1 MVSVLVLLLGGGAP
15 RVVPSLPSASPVVL
29 WLLALMPLAHLVLG
43 TATVACAVLASGWLA
58 PATGRVRPFAT
69 AWAGIAVLTLLLQ
82 GLQLRGIGVPTAQL
96 PSSPQATGV
105 FLGLLVVGFLAYAA
119 PTAPEASPALAVLGL
134 LPPLLTGHVR
144 TAAAPWL
151 AGTSLSLH
159 VAAAATWVGGLAAV
173 GWLVLRQRPGWAQAP
188 ARFSPVAGWAVLVVA
203 VSGEV
208 TALTRIRTFDDL
220 GTGYG
225 TVVLVKVAC
234 LLVLVALGA
243 LHRRRLRRAQP
254 TDGAGFVRLAG
265 VELVLMVVTFAVA
278 TALADTPPP
287 V

>member
-1 MVSVLVLLLGGGAP
+1 
-15 RVVPSLPSASPVVL
+15 
-29 WLLALMPLAHLVLG
+29 
-43 TATVACAVLASGWLA
+43 
-58 PATGRVRPFAT
+58 
-69 AWAGIAVLTLLLQ
+69 
-82 GLQLRGIGVPTAQL
+82 
-96 PSSPQATGV
+96 
-105 FLGLLVVGFLAYAA
+105 
-119 PTAPEASPALAVLGL
+119 
-134 LPPLLTGHVR
+134 
-144 TAAAPWL
+144 
-151 AGTSLSLH
+151 
-159 VAAAATWVGGLAAV
+159 VGGLAAV